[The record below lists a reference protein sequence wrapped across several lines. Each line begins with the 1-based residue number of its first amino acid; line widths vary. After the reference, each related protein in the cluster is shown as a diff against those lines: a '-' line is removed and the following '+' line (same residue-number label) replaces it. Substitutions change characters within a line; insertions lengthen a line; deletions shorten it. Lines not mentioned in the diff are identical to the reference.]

1 MGSFAE
7 LWGVPFF
14 MKKFSINPELAA
26 DYIIVVWLGVAIGSP
41 LAGWW
46 SNHIHSRRTPLLSL
60 LCLSLISSSCLIYID
75 NLGNHL
81 QLLMLFMMGLAAG
94 SQPITF
100 ALIADNNAQENVGTA
115 FGFNNMAVVSGAFLL
130 QPMIGFILDCVW
142 DGTLIH
148 NIPQYSLVNYQYAF
162 VTIPLASL
170 IGILITYFGIYET
183 LEHPKK

>member
-1 MGSFAE
+1 
-7 LWGVPFF
+7 
-14 MKKFSINPELAA
+14 
-26 DYIIVVWLGVAIGSP
+26 
-41 LAGWW
+41 
-46 SNHIHSRRTPLLSL
+46 
-60 LCLSLISSSCLIYID
+60 
-75 NLGNHL
+75 
-81 QLLMLFMMGLAAG
+81 MMGRAAG